1 MMGVERF
8 LPHSKAMV
16 LLDEIVDYAQNGIK
30 TNSLIKKDN
39 AFLNEKGEFEL
50 FQSIEL
56 MAQSVGVLRGLAN
69 EKDSNKLGFLLSVRG
84 LKIHKNAVKIGTKLS
99 IEALESMRDESGFVL
114 YACKV
119 WENGTLLVEANISL
133 LNPNDEMLERL
144 KKGEK

>member
-1 MMGVERF
+1 MGVERF

-56 MAQSVGVLRGLAN
+56 MAQSVGVLRGFAN

>member
-1 MMGVERF
+1 MSVERY
-8 LPHSKAMV
+8 LPHSGAMV
-16 LLDEIVDYAQNGIK
+16 LLDEVLSYDSEHI
-30 TNSLIKKDN
+30 TTSLCVSENN

-56 MAQSVGVLRGLAN
+56 MAQSVGVLRGFAN